1 VWAQFIQDHPQY
13 GDVANDGGT
22 VPAAYRP
29 WLGQEGYIPP
39 MTPLDA
45 ADCPPGMSPCTWG
58 DVYAYKISLIAGLTG
73 SYSVQLS
80 DFSDSFPNGGA
91 TRPNYRVSASTTRTV
106 G

>member
-1 VWAQFIQDHPQY
+1 
-13 GDVANDGGT
+13 
-22 VPAAYRP
+22 
-29 WLGQEGYIPP
+29 
-39 MTPLDA
+39 
-45 ADCPPGMSPCTWG
+45 MSPCTWG